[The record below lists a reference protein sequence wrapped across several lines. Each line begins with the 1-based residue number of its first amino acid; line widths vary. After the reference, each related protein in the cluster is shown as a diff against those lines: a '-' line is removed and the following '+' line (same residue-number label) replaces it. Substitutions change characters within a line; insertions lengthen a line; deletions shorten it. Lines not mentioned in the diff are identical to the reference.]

1 MSMRNHD
8 STGPDL
14 KTPRPPDETAA
25 STTARRRVLIG
36 ASLTVIATC
45 VALALTTASGESQSP
60 RAIAPGAAGPAI
72 ATVRR
77 TALSS
82 QLHGTGVLQ
91 YAAQRDGSP
100 YAVVNQARGVLTALP
115 SPGQVIRQ
123 GQVLY
128 RVAGQPVVLLD
139 GSTPAYRTLT
149 RGDTG
154 PDVRQLNTDLVTLRY
169 ATRSALDPT
178 SDYFGSETADALKRL
193 QAHLGVNRTGS
204 LKLGAAVFLPSPLRI
219 TKVIGTVGT
228 GSSANPN
235 HGSGQPASATV
246 QPRTEFVSLTSS
258 STPTTPPAP
267 TTNTP
272 AHNQSSGSQK
282 HCAPS
287 KHHKCTPAKP
297 KPTPRHP
304 HKPHRA
310 KPTKPNKPSKP
321 APGSN
326 HGTGSPP
333 PASGHSPGSGAPAG
347 SHHGQA
353 NPGGGG
359 GKPHPAPKHP
369 GGGSGNGQ
377 PSAQPILQA
386 TSTRREVVV
395 NLDATNLASVR
406 VGDRAAITL
415 PDGQTAPGV
424 VTRIGTVA
432 TSSGG
437 GEGGSGSGSSPP
449 TVAIYITLKHPGV
462 AGSIDQA
469 PVQVQITTAT
479 IRHALAVP
487 VTALL
492 ALGHGQYAIRILQAH
507 RLLRVAVGLLDDASG
522 LVQIKTASVT
532 AGQQILLPASVPT

>member
-1 MSMRNHD
+1 MSKPNHD

-25 STTARRRVLIG
+25 STSARRRVLTG
-36 ASLTVIATC
+36 ASVTVIATC
-45 VALALTTASGESQSP
+45 VALALRTASGASQP
-60 RAIAPGAAGPAI
+60 HPAIAAGAAGTAI

-82 QLHGTGVLQ
+82 QLNGTGVLQ
-91 YAAQRDGSP
+91 YAAQRNGSP
-100 YAVVNQARGVLTALP
+100 YTVVNQARGVLTALP

-149 RGDTG
+149 KGDTG
-154 PDVRQLNTDLVTLRY
+154 PDVRQLNADLVTLGY
-169 ATRSALDPT
+169 AARSALDPT
-178 SDYFGSETADALKRL
+178 SDHFGSATADALKRL
-193 QAHLGVNRTGS
+193 QADLGVSRTGS

-246 QPRTEFVSLTSS
+246 QPHTEFVSLTST
-258 STPTTPPAP
+258 STPTTPTAP
-267 TTNTP
+267 TPNTP
-272 AHNQSSGSQK
+272 ADNPSSGSQK
-282 HCAPS
+282 RCAPS
-287 KHHKCTPAKP
+287 KHHKCTPAKR
-297 KPTPRHP
+297 KPRQRHP
-304 HKPHRA
+304 HKPHGT
-310 KPTKPNKPSKP
+310 KPTKPKKPSKS
-321 APGSN
+321 APSSN
-326 HGTGSPP
+326 HGAGSPP
-333 PASGHSPGSGAPAG
+333 PASGHSPGRGA
-347 SHHGQA
+347 
-353 NPGGGG
+353 
-359 GKPHPAPKHP
+359 GKPRPAPNHP

-377 PSAQPILQA
+377 TPAQPILEA

-406 VGDRAAITL
+406 VGDRVVITL
-415 PDGQTAPGV
+415 PDGQTTPGV

-437 GEGGSGSGSSPP
+437 GAGGSGSGSSPP
-449 TVAIYITLKHPGV
+449 TVPIYITLQHPQA

-492 ALGHGQYAIRILQAH
+492 ALGPGQYAIRTFQAQH
-507 RLLRVAVGLLDDASG
+507 LVRVAVGLLDDASG
-522 LVQIKTASVT
+522 LVQIKSPTLT
-532 AGQQILLPASVPT
+532 AGQQILLPASAAT

>member
-1 MSMRNHD
+1 MSQRNHD

-14 KTPRPPDETAA
+14 KTPRSADETAA
-25 STTARRRVLIG
+25 STRARPRVVIG
-36 ASLTVIATC
+36 ASVTVIATC
-45 VALALTTASGESQSP
+45 VALALRAASGASQP
-60 RAIAPGAAGPAI
+60 HPAIAASAAGTAI

-82 QLHGTGVLQ
+82 QLNGTGVLQ

-100 YAVVNQARGVLTALP
+100 YTVVNPARGVLTALP

-139 GSTPAYRTLT
+139 GSTPVYRTLT

-154 PDVRQLNTDLVTLRY
+154 PDVRQLNADLVALGY

-178 SDYFGSETADALKRL
+178 SDHFGSETADALKRL

-204 LKLGAAVFLPSPLRI
+204 LKLGQAVFLPSPLRI

-246 QPRTEFVSLTSS
+246 QPHTEFVSLTSTS
-258 STPTTPPAP
+258 TSATPTAATP
-267 TTNTP
+267 NTP
-272 AHNQSSGSQK
+272 ADNPSSGRQK
-282 HCAPS
+282 HCAAS
-287 KHHKCTPAKP
+287 KHQRCKPAKR
-297 KPTPRHP
+297 KPRPRHP
-304 HKPHRA
+304 HKPHGA
-310 KPTKPNKPSKP
+310 KQTKPKKPSKST
-321 APGSN
+321 PGSN
-326 HGTGSPP
+326 HGAGSPP
-333 PASGHSPGSGAPAG
+333 PASGHTPG
-347 SHHGQA
+347 H
-353 NPGGGG
+353 GGGG
-359 GKPHPAPKHP
+359 ATPHPAPKHP

-377 PSAQPILQA
+377 PSAQPIVQA
-386 TSTRREVVV
+386 TSTRREVVM

-406 VGDRAAITL
+406 VGDRAVITL
-415 PDGQTAPGV
+415 PDGQTTAGV

-437 GEGGSGSGSSPP
+437 GGGGSGSGSSPP
-449 TVAIYITLKHPGV
+449 TVPIYITLKHPQA

-479 IRHALAVP
+479 VRHALAVP
-487 VTALL
+487 LTALL
-492 ALGHGQYAIRILQAH
+492 ALGHGQYAITTLHPH
-507 RLLRVAVGLLDDASG
+507 RLVRVAVGLLDDASG
-522 LVQIKTASVT
+522 LVQIKSPSLT
-532 AGQQILLPASVPT
+532 AGQQVLLPATVPT